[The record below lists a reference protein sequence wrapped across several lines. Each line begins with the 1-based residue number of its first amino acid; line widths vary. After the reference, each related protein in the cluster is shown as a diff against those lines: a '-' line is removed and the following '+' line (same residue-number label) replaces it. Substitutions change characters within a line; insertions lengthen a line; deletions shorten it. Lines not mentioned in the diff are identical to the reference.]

1 MTTISMPQLGETII
15 EGTILKWLKQEGE
28 TIERDEP
35 LFEISTDKVDTEV
48 PSPVTGTVTK
58 ILVEE
63 GQTVPV
69 GTDLAEITDGGAGA
83 ASVGGP
89 TPAAEEA
96 SSGTAA
102 GVEPPSEAAPAPAAP
117 ASEAAPAAST
127 PSAESVSAVAEGSA
141 AEMPAVEPATPQG
154 AEATAESATSPEP
167 APSDGSGDL
176 PDRGPRS
183 RILSPLVRR
192 LADEH
197 GLDLSRI
204 EGTGAGGRITKQDV
218 LSAIDSGGAAAAVA
232 MAPAE
237 VPAPAPTGSPASAP
251 APPTPAVAPV
261 QPAVAAPGDEVEPIS
276 HIRKLI
282 GQHMLGSLQTSARAW
297 TMVEVN
303 IDHLVKLRER
313 AKDAF
318 KAKHGVNLT
327 YLPFV
332 IRATCDALLTH
343 PEVNAELR
351 GDEIVR
357 HRYVNMGIAV
367 SYDAGLI
374 VPVIK
379 GADAMNTVG
388 LARAIADLAARARA
402 HQLKP
407 DEIQG
412 STFTITNPGP
422 YGSIAS
428 LPIINQ
434 PNTGILSLDA
444 IQKRAVVI
452 EDTIAIRSMVNISMS
467 WDHRTIDGEIATR
480 FLARIKQNL
489 ESWDFAEDVAI

>member
-1 MTTISMPQLGETII
+1 
-15 EGTILKWLKQEGE
+15 
-28 TIERDEP
+28 
-35 LFEISTDKVDTEV
+35 V
-48 PSPVTGTVTK
+48 
-58 ILVEE
+58 
-63 GQTVPV
+63 
-69 GTDLAEITDGGAGA
+69 AG
-83 ASVGGP
+83 
-89 TPAAEEA
+89 
-96 SSGTAA
+96 
-102 GVEPPSEAAPAPAAP
+102 
-117 ASEAAPAAST
+117 
-127 PSAESVSAVAEGSA
+127 
-141 AEMPAVEPATPQG
+141 
-154 AEATAESATSPEP
+154 
-167 APSDGSGDL
+167 
-176 PDRGPRS
+176 
-183 RILSPLVRR
+183 
-192 LADEH
+192 
-197 GLDLSRI
+197 
-204 EGTGAGGRITKQDV
+204 
-218 LSAIDSGGAAAAVA
+218 
-232 MAPAE
+232 
-237 VPAPAPTGSPASAP
+237 
-251 APPTPAVAPV
+251 
-261 QPAVAAPGDEVEPIS
+261 PGDEVEPIS

-282 GQHMLGSLQTSARAW
+282 GQHMVGSLQTSARAW

-313 AKDAF
+313 AKEAF

-343 PEVNAELR
+343 PEVNSELR

-388 LARAIADLAARARA
+388 LARAIADLAGRARA

-452 EDTIAIRSMVNISMS
+452 DDTIAIRSMVNISMS

-480 FLARIKQNL
+480 FLARVKQNL
-489 ESWDFAEDVAI
+489 ETWDFAEDVAI